1 MDYWKECISEAFDDA
16 KLSATDDQIGTV
28 ASWAKGA
35 HDNHS
40 MAHGHDC
47 IPNPLTDDNERLK
60 RELRNERDKILC
72 PDCRGSGS
80 ITIQGPCHSATSE
93 CSKCH
98 GEGRYLP

>member
-28 ASWAKGA
+28 ASWAEGA
-35 HDNHS
+35 HDNYS

-47 IPNPLTDDNERLK
+47 IPNPLIEENERLK
-60 RELRNERDKILC
+60 HKLRNERYKILC

-80 ITIQGPCHSATSE
+80 ITIQGPCHSGTSE
-93 CSKCH
+93 CSRCR